1 MWKKHWSLEEAY
13 IRKINATLIHA
24 WGVSHSCR
32 QLLRFAPRQVMR
44 KHPGSAGREPDP
56 EPHNNT
62 WAGVSIVLGRR
73 WESQNQ
79 TATKNPNPTLGKLLF
94 LESKLHVT
102 DQLVNTG
109 WSRSRCALHGS
120 QARRGV
126 SRVDSISNEKIEI
139 HFSKGIL
146 MLIFP
151 SMFILSVCHIQSEM
165 ASVQKTSQPMAKR
178 KYFLNGTET
187 SVSLQRPAGYMAA
200 TFIYLFILGLSWLLC
215 SHLQVTVWQSVH
227 AESGGWA
234 PSIKGLQRA
243 SGAAC
248 SLIGRPLVT

>member
-1 MWKKHWSLEEAY
+1 MQALPGENQTQSLTTTRELESASY
-13 IRKINATLIHA
+13 WVGGGSHKINQQPKI
-24 WGVSHSCR
+24 
-32 QLLRFAPRQVMR
+32 P
-44 KHPGSAGREPDP
+44 
-56 EPHNNT
+56 
-62 WAGVSIVLGRR
+62 I
-73 WESQNQ
+73 QNL
-79 TATKNPNPTLGKLLF
+79 ANYYF
-94 LESKLHVT
+94 LNQKLHVT

-139 HFSKGIL
+139 HFSKGVL

-200 TFIYLFILGLSWLLC
+200 TFIYLFWVCAGCSARTCRSQCDSRCMLSLGDERRVSKG
-215 SHLQVTVWQSVH
+215 SSVH
-227 AESGGWA
+227 QELRAVLLGGRW
-234 PSIKGLQRA
+234 
-243 SGAAC
+243 
-248 SLIGRPLVT
+248 